1 MEDFEQ
7 LSSKVKALDIKIIA
21 SIASFSEEV
30 S

>member
-1 MEDFEQ
+1 MEDLEQ
-7 LSSKVKALDIKIIA
+7 LSSKVNALDIKIIA

>member
-1 MEDFEQ
+1 MEDLEQ
-7 LSSKVKALDIKIIA
+7 LSSKVNALEIKIIA